1 MHDLQFARLN
11 RLSCT
16 ILKGRMNEAAPLPP
30 LYNQAYGYWKKTW
43 AHFFAEAGS
52 GPDALK
58 LENFTRSEFI
68 IVIHQ
73 GEQIAGMLL
82 STLFHAQALTTYE
95 HSCVSPFPE
104 VALGRL
110 RSLPGGRAL
119 TGEYLSVNPEFKKS
133 LLGLSL
139 ADTLIGILM
148 CILRQTQTDMALA
161 ATVRAAK
168 VAEICKAYGYEE
180 VGSYLKIGVDC
191 VMLYNTLE
199 TVREHPSPEVRALV
213 KRLWS
218 SKVDHTGMLENY
230 ESLWKAA

>member
-1 MHDLQFARLN
+1 MHDLQFAKLN
-11 RLSCT
+11 RLSCS
-16 ILKGRMNEAAPLPP
+16 ILKGRMNDPAPLPSI
-30 LYNQAYGYWKKTW
+30 YNPSYAYWKKTW
-43 AHFFAEAGS
+43 GHFFEQAGS

-95 HSCVSPFPE
+95 HSCVSPFPDS
-104 VALGRL
+104 ALQRL
-110 RSLPGGRAL
+110 RELPQGRAL

-133 LLGLSL
+133 LLGISL

-148 CILRQTQTDMALA
+148 RILRETKTDMALA

-168 VAEICKAYGYEE
+168 VADICKAYGYEE

-199 TVREHPSPEVRALV
+199 MVREHPSPEVRALV
-213 KRLWS
+213 KRLWES
-218 SKVDHTGMLENY
+218 RADYSGMLVQN
-230 ESLWKAA
+230 ESLRKAA